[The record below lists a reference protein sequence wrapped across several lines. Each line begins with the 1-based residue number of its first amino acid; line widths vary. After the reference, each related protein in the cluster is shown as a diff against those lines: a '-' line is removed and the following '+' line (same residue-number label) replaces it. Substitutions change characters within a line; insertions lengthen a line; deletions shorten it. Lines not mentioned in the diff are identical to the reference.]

1 MSTPWPSPSSR
12 SLLGV
17 FDEGAGWAGTGTA
30 GRAQGHHRRGEV
42 RGGGEPG
49 RARAAGA
56 SLRGARVGKVVW
68 GDAAQKSTQGCRE
81 AACGLGG
88 GGGQGASRGA
98 GTAGRRPSPH
108 LGPPPKPPAQGTQLS
123 SPCSPRGF
131 GSLLLRSQSFAQVPG
146 RPCREPAPAARR
158 APCVL
163 PVPPGPRVSPGGGG
177 RPCPPPRAAAAPGRA
192 GWGRGPWRGAQDRA
206 IAATCGTARGD

>member
-108 LGPPPKPPAQGTQLS
+108 LGPPSKPPAQGTQLS
-123 SPCSPRGF
+123 SPCSPPG
-131 GSLLLRSQSFAQVPG
+131 LRFPPPAVAEFRSSPG
-146 RPCREPAPAARR
+146 PPLPGAGARR
-158 APCVL
+158 P
-163 PVPPGPRVSPGGGG
+163 
-177 RPCPPPRAAAAPGRA
+177 
-192 GWGRGPWRGAQDRA
+192 
-206 IAATCGTARGD
+206 

>member
-98 GTAGRRPSPH
+98 GS
-108 LGPPPKPPAQGTQLS
+108 
-123 SPCSPRGF
+123 
-131 GSLLLRSQSFAQVPG
+131 
-146 RPCREPAPAARR
+146 
-158 APCVL
+158 
-163 PVPPGPRVSPGGGG
+163 
-177 RPCPPPRAAAAPGRA
+177 PPPRAAVQAPGSGHPTLQSLLPPGLRFPPPAVAEFRSSPGPPLPGA
-192 GWGRGPWRGAQDRA
+192 G
-206 IAATCGTARGD
+206 ARRP